1 MFDIAFSELV
11 VIGIIALVVLGPQ
24 RLAEVARSAGQ
35 WVSRIR
41 RFVADVKRDMDVELR
56 KDELAELRKVKEQLT
71 ETRHLFE
78 QTASSTLA
86 ALPDVNQSIL
96 SSPQPDTAAA
106 TPGRSSSTEG
116 SSGSRKA
123 AQPAHPRRVRAKKKT
138 TTTKR
143 RKHGRAARKPR

>member
-1 MFDIAFSELV
+1 VFDIAFSELV

-56 KDELAELRKVKEQLT
+56 KDELAELRKVKDQLT

-78 QTASSTLA
+78 QTAQSTLA
-86 ALPDVNQSIL
+86 ALPDGNQSIL
-96 SSPQPDTAAA
+96 AP
-106 TPGRSSSTEG
+106 
-116 SSGSRKA
+116 SG
-123 AQPAHPRRVRAKKKT
+123 QPAASAAPEGAAPVEKPSGTKTARPASARRVRSKKKST
-138 TTTKR
+138 TTPKR